1 MKIKLRKRYFFI
13 LYFGIFW
20 IIIGLV
26 GFLDESPTRWS
37 DYAFIGIGITYIL
50 HYFYDR
56 KHQYVRIENGEL
68 IPNRLYGLRSRI
80 KIDEIISI
88 TKKWGEYKVQ
98 TAEKSLTLSSQMI
111 DKEGLEKLKEFFL
124 SLNLPEGKLEL

>member
-1 MKIKLRKRYFFI
+1 MKINLRKRYLFN

-20 IIIGLV
+20 IIIGVV
-26 GFLDESPTRWS
+26 GFIDETPTRWT
-37 DYAFIGIGITYIL
+37 DYAFISIGFIYIL

-80 KIDEIISI
+80 KIDEITKI
-88 TKKWGEYKVQ
+88 TKKWGEYKVE
-98 TAEKSLTLSSQMI
+98 TANKSLTLSSQMI
-111 DKEGLEKLKEFFL
+111 NEEGLEKLKEFFL